1 MTIEKTATKKTVSDQ
16 TVHKRYI
23 KQLMQIVMK
32 KLKFLLCPVVT
43 DLCTARN
50 ATKNINPRDINLK
63 RTHT

>member
-1 MTIEKTATKKTVSDQ
+1 MTIEEAAAEEAVSDQ
-16 TVHKRYI
+16 AVHERCI
-23 KQLMQIVMK
+23 KQLVQIVMK

-63 RTHT
+63 RTHI